1 VGVDVGADVD
11 VLVPR
16 QVVTRVAVLV
26 DVDVVVP
33 QQVVK
38 YVVVLVV
45 VLVPQQVTPQLL
57 VLLVAV
63 AVAVVVG
70 PMGTLRSV
78 STFGLVYATLA
89 TAVS

>member
-1 VGVDVGADVD
+1 V
-11 VLVPR
+11 VL
-16 QVVTRVAVLV
+16 
-26 DVDVVVP
+26 
-33 QQVVK
+33 
-38 YVVVLVV
+38 LVV
-45 VLVPQQVTPQLL
+45 VAVAVVVGPMGTLRSVSTFGLVYATL
-57 VLLVAV
+57 AV